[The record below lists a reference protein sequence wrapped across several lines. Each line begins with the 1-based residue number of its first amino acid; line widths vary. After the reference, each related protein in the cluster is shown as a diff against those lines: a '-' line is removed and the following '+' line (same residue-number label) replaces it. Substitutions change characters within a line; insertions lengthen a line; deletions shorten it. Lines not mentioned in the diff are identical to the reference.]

1 MIQVTVWRE
10 SRNRTRPSNQ
20 KRGEGAPNTR
30 VLTGKHFRLTGNPL
44 SLGYSPFSLA
54 LLMFARCHCEPP
66 LRRPSL
72 PLVLPSVVEACI
84 DDSVAGFADVR
95 AASTMRLLSALPAAH
110 DRELKALMRRVQL
123 LVGSS
128 VAIPKEVTPL
138 RTMDDG
144 TAVVLLLLAGG
155 AEEENRTRSALDA
168 VAEFGRRHCDGGGGG
183 GAELSYTLL
192 SRASFVF
199 AGSPS
204 VAGAHSAVATLE
216 QLAKPSRRP
225 WGQSRP
231 LPPIFVADEPAYGWR
246 GFHLDVARHFFKV
259 PTVEALVRRLAR
271 LKFNVLHLEAG

>member
-1 MIQVTVWRE
+1 MQ
-10 SRNRTRPSNQ
+10 
-20 KRGEGAPNTR
+20 
-30 VLTGKHFRLTGNPL
+30 
-44 SLGYSPFSLA
+44 
-54 LLMFARCHCEPP
+54 
-66 LRRPSL
+66 
-72 PLVLPSVVEACI
+72 
-84 DDSVAGFADVR
+84 
-95 AASTMRLLSALPAAH
+95 LLSALPAAH
-110 DRELKALMRRVQL
+110 DHELKALMRRVQL

-138 RTMDDG
+138 RLMDDG

-155 AEEENRTRSALDA
+155 AEEENRTHSALNA
-168 VAEFGRRHCDGGGGG
+168 VAEFGRRHCDGGGGR

-231 LPPIFVADEPAYGWR
+231 LPPIFIADEPAYGWR

-259 PTVEALVRRLAR
+259 PTPTP
-271 LKFNVLHLEAG
+271 